1 MTTTRAIGQ
10 SVVRGEG
17 PDKVTGKS
25 VYAADVTLPG
35 MLRGKALRSPFP
47 HARIVSIDTEQAKA
61 VPGVHAVITAADLP
75 GSLVGR
81 RLRDLPVLARDV
93 VRFVGEKVAAVA
105 AETQEAVEEALLLI
119 DVEYEELPA
128 VFDAH
133 AAMEPNAPTLHPDM
147 SGYEGLPQPESGLNN
162 VFAHITWGQGD
173 VEQGFAEADLVFEH
187 TFNAQLMHQAY
198 IEPHACVVSA
208 SPPMDSPSQ
217 EGNASLH
224 SHPQGRDT
232 GEVDVW
238 VNNKDPY
245 ALREQLAAVWGM
257 DEERIVLHPCSIGGD
272 FGGKG
277 SFMDVPLCY
286 YLSLHSGRP
295 VKMVMDYI
303 QELMAANPRHPAAMT
318 IRSGVK
324 RDGTL
329 VARQARVVFDSGGY
343 GAFKPTVYLRGAD
356 HLCGVYRIP
365 HARIDSYMVYT
376 NNVPKG
382 HMRSPAKPQV
392 VFAVE
397 AHTDLIA
404 REMGI
409 DPYQFRQMN
418 LLRDGDASPVGHVW
432 QDIRAEE
439 TLRRAADAIGWGEHH
454 TQGRGGFESRSYARP
469 CEGTLTGRGLAITDL
484 SQGVGRFAAKIS
496 MNSSGRPTLHMAFWD
511 TGTGS
516 HTVLRQMVAQELS
529 VPVDEVDI
537 ELQDTSE
544 MPFSSG
550 SGGTRVT
557 YTAGQAVVG
566 AARELRRKLIRE
578 AAPLLDSPEEDVSL
592 QSGRVVVG
600 PSPLRPAYYRTINIG
615 EVVAHVG
622 DGTIEAEY
630 EFASEPPDVT
640 SFCAQ
645 AAEVEVDP
653 ETGQITVTRFVTAHD
668 VGAILNPLMHQ
679 GQVEGGVIQGLGYA
693 LMEEL
698 LTEDGHISTLSFGD
712 YKIPTS
718 ADVPELVTVL
728 VEGNSGPAPYR
739 SKGIG
744 ESANIP
750 VAAAIANAV
759 TDAIGVPVTSL
770 PLTAEKALRAIRSRG
785 REG

>member
-1 MTTTRAIGQ
+1 MTTITRAIGQ

-25 VYAADVTLPG
+25 IYAADVSLPG
-35 MLRGKALRSPFP
+35 MLWGKVLRSPFP
-47 HARIVSIDTEQAKA
+47 HARIVSINTTEARA
-61 VPGVHAVITAADLP
+61 LPGVYAVITAADLP
-75 GSLVGR
+75 ESLVGR
-81 RLRDLPVLARDV
+81 RLRDMPVLARDV
-93 VRFVGEKVAAVA
+93 VRFVGEKVAALA
-105 AETQEAVEEALLLI
+105 ADSLESAEEALLLI

-128 VFDAH
+128 VFDSH
-133 AAMEPNAPTLHPDM
+133 GAMAEDAPTLHPDM
-147 SGYEGLPQPESGLNN
+147 SGYEGLPQPESDLKN

-173 VEQGFAEADLVFEH
+173 VEEGFAEADLVFEH

-208 SPPMDSPSQ
+208 SPPLYSPHDG
-217 EGNASLH
+217 GNTR
-224 SHPQGRDT
+224 GV
-232 GEVDVW
+232 EVW

-245 ALREQLAAVWGM
+245 ALREQLAAVWGIPE
-257 DEERIVLHPCSIGGD
+257 DSIVLHPCSIGGD

-303 QELMAANPRHPAAMT
+303 QELMAANPRHPATMT

-329 VARQARVVFDSGGY
+329 VARQARVVFDSGAY

-397 AHTDLIA
+397 SHTDLIA
-404 REMGI
+404 REMGM
-409 DPYQFRQMN
+409 DPYEFRRIN
-418 LLRDGDASPVGHVW
+418 LLQEGDASPVGHVW
-432 QDIRAEE
+432 QEIRAGE
-439 TLRRAADAIGWGEHH
+439 TLRRAAEAAGWDIPKTGKS
-454 TQGRGGFESRSYARP
+454 GM
-469 CEGTLTGRGLAITDL
+469 LTGRGLAITDL
-484 SQGVGRFAAKIS
+484 SQGVGRFAARVS
-496 MNSSGRPTLHMAFWD
+496 MDASGRPTLHMAFWD

-529 VPVDEVDI
+529 VPVEEVDI
-537 ELQDTSE
+537 ELLDTSE

-566 AARELRRKLIRE
+566 AARELKRQLIRA

-622 DGTIEAEY
+622 DGTIVAEY
-630 EFASEPPDVT
+630 EFASEPPDMT

-653 ETGQITVTRFVTAHD
+653 ETGAITVNRFVTAHD

-698 LTEDGHISTLSFGD
+698 QTEDGHISTVSFGD
-712 YKIPTS
+712 YKIPTI
-718 ADVPELVTVL
+718 ADIPELVTVL
-728 VEGNSGPAPYR
+728 VEGSSSSLLPARPLGPGPYR

-759 TDAIGVPVTSL
+759 ADAIGAPVPSL
-770 PLTAEKALRAIRSRG
+770 PLTAEKVLRAMREIR
-785 REG
+785 

>member
-1 MTTTRAIGQ
+1 MTTTTRAIGQ

-25 VYAADVTLPG
+25 IYAADVTLPG
-35 MLRGKALRSPFP
+35 MLWGKALRSPFP

-81 RLRDLPVLARDV
+81 RLRDMPVLARDV

-105 AETQEAVEEALLLI
+105 ADTQEAVEEALLLI

-128 VFDAH
+128 IFDAH
-133 AAMEPNAPTLHPDM
+133 EAMEPDAPTLHPEM
-147 SGYEGLPQPESGLNN
+147 SGYEGLPQPESGVNN
-162 VFAHITWGQGD
+162 VFAHITWGQGN

-208 SPPMDSPSQ
+208 EPAHPEPVLSEA
-217 EGNASLH
+217 EG
-224 SHPQGRDT
+224 PVEGPGVQ
-232 GEVDVW
+232 VW

-303 QELMAANPRHPAAMT
+303 QELMAANPRHPATMT

-404 REMGI
+404 RELGM
-409 DPYQFRQMN
+409 DPLRFRQMN

-439 TLRRAADAIGWGEHH
+439 TLRRVADAAGWETPKPDKPGLL
-454 TQGRGGFESRSYARP
+454 A
-469 CEGTLTGRGLAITDL
+469 GRGLAITDL
-484 SQGVGRFAAKIS
+484 SQGVGRFAARIS

-537 ELQDTSE
+537 ELLDTSE

-578 AAPLLDSPEEDVSL
+578 AVPLLDSPEEDVSL

-630 EFASEPPDVT
+630 EFASEPPDIT

-653 ETGQITVTRFVTAHD
+653 ETGAITVTRLVTAHD

-718 ADVPELVTVL
+718 ADIPELVTVL
-728 VEGNSGPAPYR
+728 VEGNNGPAPYR

-759 TDAIGVPVTSL
+759 ADAIGAPVLSL
-770 PLTAEKALRAIRSRG
+770 PLTAEKVLRALRSV
-785 REG
+785 

>member
-1 MTTTRAIGQ
+1 MTTTTRAIGQ

-17 PDKVTGKS
+17 PDKVTGRS
-25 VYAADVTLPG
+25 IYAADVSLPG
-35 MLRGKALRSPFP
+35 MLWGKVLRSPFP

-61 VPGVHAVITAADLP
+61 VPGVRAVITAADLP
-75 GSLVGR
+75 ESLVGR
-81 RLRDLPVLARDV
+81 RLRDMPVLARDV

-105 AETQEAVEEALLLI
+105 SETEAAAEEALLLI

-133 AAMEPNAPTLHPDM
+133 EAMEPDAPTLHPEM
-147 SGYEGLPQPESGLNN
+147 SGYEGLPQPESDISN

-173 VEQGFAEADLVFEH
+173 VEQGFSEADLVFEH

-208 SPPMDSPSQ
+208 SPP
-217 EGNASLH
+217 LH
-224 SHPQGRDT
+224 SPPEGVST
-232 GEVDVW
+232 GQVDVW

-245 ALREQLAAVWGM
+245 ALREQLAAVWGVS
-257 DEERIVLHPCSIGGD
+257 EESIVLHPCSIGGD

-286 YLSLHSGRP
+286 YLSLQSGRP

-303 QELMAANPRHPAAMT
+303 QELMAANPRHPATMT

-365 HARIDSYMVYT
+365 NARIDSYMVYT

-404 REMGI
+404 RELGM
-409 DPYQFRQMN
+409 DPHEFRQKN
-418 LLRDGDASPVGHVW
+418 LLQNGDASPVGHVW

-439 TLRRAADAIGWGEHH
+439 TLRRAADAVGWETPKPDKAGV
-454 TQGRGGFESRSYARP
+454 
-469 CEGTLTGRGLAITDL
+469 LTGRGLAITDL

-496 MNSSGRPTLHMAFWD
+496 MNSSGHPTLHMAFWD

-537 ELQDTSE
+537 ELLDTSE

-566 AARELRRKLIRE
+566 AARELKRKLTRE

-600 PSPLRPAYYRTINIG
+600 PSELRPAYYRTINIG

-622 DGTIEAEY
+622 EGTLEAEY
-630 EFASEPPDVT
+630 EFASEPPDMT

-653 ETGQITVTRFVTAHD
+653 ETGAVTVKRLVSAHD

-698 LTEDGHISTLSFGD
+698 QTEDGHISTVSFGD
-712 YKIPTS
+712 YKIPTI
-718 ADVPELVTVL
+718 ADLPELVTVL
-728 VEGNSGPAPYR
+728 VEGNNGPAPYR

-759 TDAIGVPVTSL
+759 ADAIGAPVPSL
-770 PLTAEKALRAIRSRG
+770 PLTSEKVLRAMRG
-785 REG
+785 V

>member
-1 MTTTRAIGQ
+1 MTTTTRAIGQ

-25 VYAADVTLPG
+25 VYAADVSLPG
-35 MLRGKALRSPFP
+35 ILWGKALRSPFP
-47 HARIVSIDTEQAKA
+47 HARIVSIDTEQARA
-61 VPGVHAVITAADLP
+61 VSGVHAVITAADLP
-75 GSLVGR
+75 DSLVGR
-81 RLRDLPVLARDV
+81 RLRDMPVLARDV

-105 AETQEAVEEALLLI
+105 AETQEAVEDALLLI

-133 AAMEPNAPTLHPDM
+133 EAMGPEAPTLHPDM
-147 SGYEGLPQPESGLNN
+147 SEYEGLPQPESSINN

-208 SPPMDSPSQ
+208 EPSGQ
-217 EGNASLH
+217 VQA
-224 SHPQGRDT
+224 
-232 GEVDVW
+232 W

-303 QELMAANPRHPAAMT
+303 QELMAANPRHPATMT

-432 QDIRAEE
+432 QDVRAEE
-439 TLRRAADAIGWGEHH
+439 TLRRAADATGWDSPKPDKPGML
-454 TQGRGGFESRSYARP
+454 A
-469 CEGTLTGRGLAITDL
+469 GRGLAITDL
-484 SQGVGRFAAKIS
+484 SQGVGRFAAKIG
-496 MNSSGRPTLHMAFWD
+496 MNSSGRPTLRMAFWD

-537 ELQDTSE
+537 ELLDTSE

-578 AAPLLDSPEEDVSL
+578 AAPLLDTPEEDVTL

-630 EFASEPPDVT
+630 EFASEPPGMT

-645 AAEVEVDP
+645 AAEVQVDP

-718 ADVPELVTVL
+718 ADIPELVTVL
-728 VEGNSGPAPYR
+728 VEGNNGPAPYR

-759 TDAIGVPVTSL
+759 TDAIGAAVPSL
-770 PLTAEKALRAIRSRG
+770 PLTAERVLRAIRVASQA
-785 REG
+785 REV

>member
-1 MTTTRAIGQ
+1 MTTTTRAIGQ

-25 VYAADVTLPG
+25 IYAADVTLPG
-35 MLRGKALRSPFP
+35 MLWGKALRSPFP
-47 HARIVSIDTEQAKA
+47 HARIVSIDTTAAKA
-61 VPGVHAVITAADLP
+61 VPGVHAVITATDLP
-75 GSLVGR
+75 DSLVGR
-81 RLRDLPVLARDV
+81 RLRDMPVLARDV

-105 AETQEAVEEALLLI
+105 AETQEALEEALLLI
-119 DVEYEELPA
+119 DVDYEELPA

-133 AAMEPNAPTLHPDM
+133 ESMEPDAPTLHPEM
-147 SGYEGLPQPESGLNN
+147 SGYEGLPQPESDISN

-173 VEQGFAEADLVFEH
+173 VDEGFAEADLVFEH

-208 SPPMDSPSQ
+208 EPAHPELV
-217 EGNASLH
+217 EGRGV
-224 SHPQGRDT
+224 Q
-232 GEVDVW
+232 VW

-303 QELMAANPRHPAAMT
+303 QELMAANPRHPATMT

-409 DPYQFRQMN
+409 APLRFRQMN

-439 TLRRAADAIGWGEHH
+439 TLRRVVDAAGWETPKPDKPGLL
-454 TQGRGGFESRSYARP
+454 A
-469 CEGTLTGRGLAITDL
+469 GRGLAITDL
-484 SQGVGRFAAKIS
+484 SQGVGRFAARIS

-537 ELQDTSE
+537 ELLDTSE

-566 AARELRRKLIRE
+566 AARELKRKLIRE
-578 AAPLLDSPEEDVSL
+578 AAPLLDTPEEDVTL

-622 DGTIEAEY
+622 DGRIEAEY
-630 EFASEPPDVT
+630 EFASEPPDIT

-653 ETGQITVTRFVTAHD
+653 ETGQITVNRFVTAHD

-718 ADVPELVTVL
+718 ADIPELVTVL
-728 VEGNSGPAPYR
+728 VEGNNGPAPYR

-759 TDAIGVPVTSL
+759 TDAIGAPVPSL
-770 PLTAEKALRAIRSRG
+770 PLTAEKVLRAIRG
-785 REG
+785 V

>member
-1 MTTTRAIGQ
+1 MTTTTRAIGQ

-25 VYAADVTLPG
+25 VYAADVSLPG
-35 MLRGKALRSPFP
+35 MLWGKVLRSPFP
-47 HARIVSIDTEQAKA
+47 HARIVSIDTAEARA

-75 GSLVGR
+75 DSLVGR
-81 RLRDLPVLARDV
+81 RLRDMPVLARGV

-105 AETQEAVEEALLLI
+105 AETEAAAEEALLLI
-119 DVEYEELPA
+119 DVEYEELSA

-133 AAMEPNAPTLHPDM
+133 EAIEPDAPTLHPGM
-147 SGYEGLPQPESGLNN
+147 SGYEGLPQPESDVNN

-208 SPPMDSPSQ
+208 EPAHPELV
-217 EGNASLH
+217 EGRGVQL
-224 SHPQGRDT
+224 
-232 GEVDVW
+232 W
-238 VNNKDPY
+238 INNKDPY

-257 DEERIVLHPCSIGGD
+257 DEERIVMHPCSIGGD

-277 SFMDVPLCY
+277 SFMDAPLCY

-303 QELMAANPRHPAAMT
+303 QELMAANPRHPATMT

-329 VARQARVVFDSGGY
+329 TARQARVVFDSGGY

-404 REMGI
+404 RELGM
-409 DPYQFRQMN
+409 DPYEFRQKN
-418 LLRDGDASPVGHVW
+418 LLRNGDASPVGHVW

-439 TLRRAADAIGWGEHH
+439 TLQKAAEAVGWDVPRPHPDPLPPGEGA
-454 TQGRGGFESRSYARP
+454 TGVGA
-469 CEGTLTGRGLAITDL
+469 LTGRGLAITDL
-484 SQGVGRFAAKIS
+484 SQGVGRFAARIS

-529 VPVDEVDI
+529 VPVEEVDI
-537 ELQDTSE
+537 ELLDTSE

-566 AARELRRKLIRE
+566 AARELKRQLIRA

-622 DGTIEAEY
+622 DGTLVAEY
-630 EFASEPPDVT
+630 EFASEPPDIT

-653 ETGQITVTRFVTAHD
+653 ETGAVTVKRLVSAHD

-698 LTEDGHISTLSFGD
+698 QTEDGHISTVSFGD
-712 YKIPTS
+712 YKIPTI
-718 ADVPELVTVL
+718 ADIPELVTVL
-728 VEGNSGPAPYR
+728 VEGNNGPAPYR

-750 VAAAIANAV
+750 VAGAIANAV
-759 TDAIGVPVTSL
+759 ADAIGAPVPSL
-770 PLTAEKALRAIRSRG
+770 PLTAEKVLRALRG
-785 REG
+785 V

>member
-1 MTTTRAIGQ
+1 MTTRAIGQ

-35 MLRGKALRSPFP
+35 MLWGKALRSPFP
-47 HARIVSIDTEQAKA
+47 HARIVSIDTSQARA
-61 VPGVHAVITAADLP
+61 VPGVHAVITGADLP
-75 GSLVGR
+75 DALVGR
-81 RLRDLPVLARDV
+81 RLRDMPVLARDV

-105 AETQEAVEEALLLI
+105 ADTPDVADEALLLI
-119 DVEYEELPA
+119 EVEYEELPQ
-128 VFDAH
+128 VFDAED
-133 AAMEPNAPTLHPDM
+133 AMAPDAPALH
-147 SGYEGLPQPESGLNN
+147 SGMLDYEGLPQPPSGLNN

-173 VEQGFAEADLVFEH
+173 VEQGFAEADLIFEH
-187 TFNAQLMHQAY
+187 TFNAQLMHQGY

-208 SPPMDSPSQ
+208 GPPFSSPHDG
-217 EGNASLH
+217 GNTR
-224 SHPQGRDT
+224 GV
-232 GEVDVW
+232 EVW

-257 DEERIVLHPCSIGGD
+257 PEERIVLHPCSIGGD

-303 QELMAANPRHPAAMT
+303 QELMAANPRHPAVMT
-318 IRSGVK
+318 IKSGVK

-329 VARQARVVFDSGGY
+329 VARQARVVFDSGAY

-397 AHTDLIA
+397 SHTDLIA
-404 REMGI
+404 RGLGM
-409 DPYQFRQMN
+409 DPYQFRQKN
-418 LLRDGDASPVGHVW
+418 LLRDGDASPVGHRW

-439 TLRRAADAIGWGEHH
+439 TLRRAADAIGWDTPRPHPNPLP
-454 TQGRGGFESRSYARP
+454 GG
-469 CEGTLTGRGLAITDL
+469 EGTVNERMLTGRGLAITDL
-484 SQGVGRFAAKIS
+484 SQGVGRFAAKVSIGG
-496 MNSSGRPTLHMAFWD
+496 SGRPTLHMAFWD

-537 ELQDTSE
+537 ELLNTSA

-566 AARELRRKLIRE
+566 AARELRRRLIR
-578 AAPLLDSPEEDVSL
+578 AASPLLDSPEEDISL

-600 PSPLRPAYYRTINIG
+600 PSPLRPAYYRTIAIG
-615 EVVAHVG
+615 EVAAHAA
-622 DGTIEAEY
+622 DGGIVAEY
-630 EFASEPPDVT
+630 EFASEPPDIT

-653 ETGQITVTRFVTAHD
+653 ETGAITVRRFVTAHD
-668 VGAILNPLMHQ
+668 VGAILNPLLHQ

-698 LTEDGHISTLSFGD
+698 QTEDGHISTLSLGD
-712 YKIPTS
+712 YKIPTI
-718 ADVPELVTVL
+718 ADIPELVTVL
-728 VEGNSGPAPYR
+728 VEGNNGPAPYR

-759 TDAIGVPVTSL
+759 ADAIGAPVTSL
-770 PLTAEKALRAIRSRG
+770 PLTAEKALRALRQG
-785 REG
+785 V

>member
-35 MLRGKALRSPFP
+35 MLWGKALRSPFP

-133 AAMEPNAPTLHPDM
+133 DAMEPDAPTLHPDM
-147 SGYEGLPQPESGLNN
+147 SGYEGLPQPESDINN
-162 VFAHITWGQGD
+162 VFAHIAWGQGD

-208 SPPMDSPSQ
+208 DESGQ
-217 EGNASLH
+217 VQA
-224 SHPQGRDT
+224 
-232 GEVDVW
+232 W

-303 QELMAANPRHPAAMT
+303 QELMAANPRHPATMT

-418 LLRDGDASPVGHVW
+418 LLREGDASPVGHVW
-432 QDIRAEE
+432 QDIRAGE
-439 TLRRAADAIGWGEHH
+439 TLRRAADAAGWETPKVGKP
-454 TQGRGGFESRSYARP
+454 GL
-469 CEGTLTGRGLAITDL
+469 LTGKGLAITDL

-537 ELQDTSE
+537 ELMDTSE

-566 AARELRRKLIRE
+566 AARELKRKLIRE

-630 EFASEPPDVT
+630 EFASEPPDIT

-718 ADVPELVTVL
+718 ADIPDLVTVL
-728 VEGNSGPAPYR
+728 VEGNNGPAPYR

-759 TDAIGVPVTSL
+759 TDAIGASITSL
-770 PLTAEKALRAIRSRG
+770 PLTAEKALRVIQALG

>member
-1 MTTTRAIGQ
+1 MTTTTRAIGQ

-17 PDKVTGKS
+17 PDKVTGRS
-25 VYAADVTLPG
+25 IYAADVSLPG
-35 MLRGKALRSPFP
+35 MLWGKVLRSPFP
-47 HARIVSIDTEQAKA
+47 HARIVSIDTTEAKA

-75 GSLVGR
+75 ESLIGR
-81 RLRDLPVLARDV
+81 RLRDMPVLAREV

-105 AETQEAVEEALLLI
+105 SETEEAAEEALLLI
-119 DVEYEELPA
+119 DVEYEELDA

-133 AAMEPNAPTLHPDM
+133 EAMEPDAPTLHSEL
-147 SGYEGLPQPESGLNN
+147 SGYEGLPQPESDINN

-173 VEQGFAEADLVFEH
+173 VDQGFAEADLVFEH

-198 IEPHACVVSA
+198 IEPHACVVSTEE
-208 SPPMDSPSQ
+208 SGQ
-217 EGNASLH
+217 V
-224 SHPQGRDT
+224 Q
-232 GEVDVW
+232 VW

-245 ALREQLAAVWGM
+245 PLREQLAAVWGIAE
-257 DEERIVLHPCSIGGD
+257 DSIVLHPCSIGGD

-286 YLSLHSGRP
+286 HLSLHSGRP

-303 QELMAANPRHPAAMT
+303 QELMAANPRHPATMT

-397 AHTDLIA
+397 THTDLVA
-404 REMGI
+404 RGMGM
-409 DPYQFRQMN
+409 DPYEFRQKN
-418 LLRDGDASPVGHVW
+418 LLREGDASPVGHVW
-432 QDIRAEE
+432 QDIRADE
-439 TLRRAADAIGWGEHH
+439 TLRRAAVAVGWE
-454 TQGRGGFESRSYARP
+454 TPKPDRP
-469 CEGTLTGRGLAITDL
+469 GLLIGRGLAITDL

-537 ELQDTSE
+537 ELLDTSE

-566 AARELRRKLIRE
+566 AARELKRQVIRA
-578 AAPLLDSPEEDVSL
+578 AAPLLDSPEEDVTL

-600 PSPLRPAYYRTINIG
+600 PSPVRPAYYRTINIG

-622 DGTIEAEY
+622 DGTIVAEY
-630 EFASEPPDVT
+630 EFASEPPDLT

-653 ETGQITVTRFVTAHD
+653 ETGAVTVKRLVSAHD

-698 LTEDGHISTLSFGD
+698 QTEDGHISTVSFGD
-712 YKIPTS
+712 YKIPTI
-718 ADVPELVTVL
+718 ADIPDLVTVL
-728 VEGNSGPAPYR
+728 VEGSNGPAPYR

-750 VAAAIANAV
+750 VAGAIANAV
-759 TDAIGVPVTSL
+759 ADAIGAPVASL
-770 PLTAEKALRAIRSRG
+770 PVTAEKVLRAIRAKES
-785 REG
+785 EV

>member
-1 MTTTRAIGQ
+1 MTTTTRAIGQ

-25 VYAADVTLPG
+25 IYAADVTLPG
-35 MLRGKALRSPFP
+35 MLWGKALRSPFP
-47 HARIVSIDTEQAKA
+47 HARIVSIDTAQAKA

-75 GSLVGR
+75 SSLVGR
-81 RLRDLPVLARDV
+81 RLRDMPVLARDV

-105 AETQEAVEEALLLI
+105 ADSQEAVEEALLLI

-133 AAMEPNAPTLHPDM
+133 EAMDSEAPTLHSQM
-147 SGYEGLPQPESGLNN
+147 SEYEGLPQPESEINN

-208 SPPMDSPSQ
+208 EPSGQ
-217 EGNASLH
+217 V
-224 SHPQGRDT
+224 R
-232 GEVDVW
+232 VW

-257 DEERIVLHPCSIGGD
+257 PEERIVLHPCSIGGD

-303 QELMAANPRHPAAMT
+303 QELMAANPRHPAVMT
-318 IRSGVK
+318 IKSGVK

-329 VARQARVVFDSGGY
+329 VARQARVVFDSGAY

-397 AHTDLIA
+397 SHTDLIA
-404 REMGI
+404 RELGI
-409 DPYQFRQMN
+409 DPYQFRQIN
-418 LLRDGDASPVGHVW
+418 LLRDGDSSPVGHEW

-439 TLRRAADAIGWGEHH
+439 TLRRAAEAVGWEASKSS
-454 TQGRGGFESRSYARP
+454 ES
-469 CEGTLTGRGLAITDL
+469 GTLTGRGLAITDL
-484 SQGVGRFAAKIS
+484 SQGVGRFAARVSIGA
-496 MNSSGRPTLHMAFWD
+496 SGRPKLHMAFWD

-529 VPVDEVDI
+529 VPVEEVDI
-537 ELQDTSE
+537 ELLDTSE

-566 AARELRRKLIRE
+566 AARELRRRLIRA

-622 DGTIEAEY
+622 DGTIVAEY
-630 EFASEPPDVT
+630 EFASEPPNIT

-653 ETGQITVTRFVTAHD
+653 ETGAITVKRFVTAHD

-698 LTEDGHISTLSFGD
+698 QTEDGHISTLSFGD

-718 ADVPELVTVL
+718 ADIPELVTVL
-728 VEGNSGPAPYR
+728 VEGSNGPAPYR

-759 TDAIGVPVTSL
+759 ADAIGAPVTSL
-770 PLTAEKALRAIRSRG
+770 PLTAEKALRALRQVSPRAN
-785 REG
+785 

>member
-1 MTTTRAIGQ
+1 MVSYAAIGQ
-10 SVVRGEG
+10 SVARGEG
-17 PDKVTGKS
+17 ADKVTGRS
-25 VYAADVTLPG
+25 VYAADVSLPG
-35 MLRGKALRSPFP
+35 MLWGQALRSPFP
-47 HARIVSIDTEQAKA
+47 HARIVGIDVSRAKA
-61 VPGVHAVITAADLP
+61 APGVRAVITAADLP
-75 GSLVGR
+75 DALVGR
-81 RLRDLPVLARDV
+81 RLRDMPVLARDV

-105 AETQEAVEEALLLI
+105 ADDPAAAEEALLLI

-128 VFDAH
+128 VFDA
-133 AAMEPNAPTLHPDM
+133 ADAMSPGAPELHPAM
-147 SGYEGLPQPESGLNN
+147 SDYAGLPQPESGINN

-173 VEQGFAEADLVFEH
+173 VAQGFAAADLVFEH
-187 TFNAQLMHQAY
+187 SFAAQLMHQAY
-198 IEPHACVVSA
+198 IEPHACVVNA
-208 SPPMDSPSQ
+208 EPS
-217 EGNASLH
+217 
-224 SHPQGRDT
+224 GR
-232 GEVDVW
+232 VQAW

-245 ALREQLAAVWGM
+245 ALREQLAAVWSI

-303 QELMAANPRHPAAMT
+303 QELMAANPRHPAVMT
-318 IRSGVK
+318 IKSGVK
-324 RDGTL
+324 NDGTL
-329 VARQARVVFDSGGY
+329 VARQARVVFDSGAY

-397 AHTDLIA
+397 SHTDLIA
-404 REMGI
+404 RAMGL
-409 DPYQFRQMN
+409 DPYEFRRIN
-418 LLRDGDASPVGHVW
+418 LLRDGDSSPVGHQW
-432 QDIRAEE
+432 REIRAEE
-439 TLRRAADAIGWGEHH
+439 TLRRAADAAGWG
-454 TQGRGGFESRSYARP
+454 GAKPAAVRP
-469 CEGTLTGRGLAITDL
+469 GALTGRGLAITDL
-484 SQGVGRFAAKIS
+484 AQGVGRFAARVSIGAA
-496 MNSSGRPTLHMAFWD
+496 GRPTLHMAFWD

-529 VPVDEVDI
+529 VPVDEVDL
-537 ELQDTSE
+537 ELLDTSA

-566 AARELRRKLIRE
+566 AARELRRRLIRA
-578 AAPLLDSPEEDVSL
+578 AAPLLDSPEADVSL
-592 QSGRVVVG
+592 QSGRIVVG
-600 PSPLRPAYYRTINIG
+600 PSPLRPAYYRTITLG
-615 EVVAHVG
+615 EAAAHAGAGGIVADCEV
-622 DGTIEAEY
+622 ESA
-630 EFASEPPDVT
+630 PPDVT

-645 AAEVEVDP
+645 AAEVEIDP
-653 ETGQITVTRFVTAHD
+653 ETGAITVTRFVTAHD
-668 VGAILNPLMHQ
+668 VGNILNPLLHQ

-698 LTEDGHISTLSFGD
+698 HAEDGRIANLSLGD
-712 YKIPTS
+712 YKIPTI
-718 ADVPELVTVL
+718 ADIPPLTTALV
-728 VEGNSGPAPYR
+728 GGAGGPAPYR

-759 TDAIGVPVTSL
+759 TDAIGAPITAL
-770 PLTAEKALRAIRSRG
+770 PLTAEKALRAIRE
-785 REG
+785 REPGS

>member
-1 MTTTRAIGQ
+1 MTTTTRAIGQ
-10 SVVRGEG
+10 SVVCGEG
-17 PDKVTGKS
+17 PDKVTGRTI
-25 VYAADVTLPG
+25 YAADVSLPG
-35 MLRGKALRSPFP
+35 MLWGKVLRSPFP
-47 HARIVSIDTEQAKA
+47 HARIVSIDTTEAKA

-75 GSLVGR
+75 ESLVGR
-81 RLRDLPVLARDV
+81 RLRDMPVLAREV

-105 AETQEAVEEALLLI
+105 AETEEAAEEALLLI
-119 DVEYEELPA
+119 DVEYEELDA

-133 AAMEPNAPTLHPDM
+133 EAMEPDAPTLHPEL
-147 SGYEGLPQPESGLNN
+147 SGYEGLPQPESDINN

-173 VEQGFAEADLVFEH
+173 VDQGFAEADLVFEH

-198 IEPHACVVSA
+198 IEPHACVVSTEE
-208 SPPMDSPSQ
+208 SGQ
-217 EGNASLH
+217 V
-224 SHPQGRDT
+224 R
-232 GEVDVW
+232 VW

-245 ALREQLAAVWGM
+245 PLREQLAAVWGIA
-257 DEERIVLHPCSIGGD
+257 EESIVLHPCSIGGD

-303 QELMAANPRHPAAMT
+303 QELMAANPRHPATMT

-397 AHTDLIA
+397 AHTDLVA
-404 REMGI
+404 RGLGM
-409 DPYQFRQMN
+409 DPYEFRQKN
-418 LLRDGDASPVGHVW
+418 LLREGDASPVGHVW
-432 QDIRAEE
+432 QDIRADE
-439 TLRRAADAIGWGEHH
+439 TLRRAADAVGWETPKPDKPG
-454 TQGRGGFESRSYARP
+454 
-469 CEGTLTGRGLAITDL
+469 LLIGRGLAITDL

-496 MNSSGRPTLHMAFWD
+496 MNSSGRPKLHMAFWD

-529 VPVDEVDI
+529 VPVEEVDI
-537 ELQDTSE
+537 ELLDTSE

-566 AARELRRKLIRE
+566 AARELKRQLIRA

-622 DGTIEAEY
+622 DGTIVAEY
-630 EFASEPPDVT
+630 ELASEPPDVT

-653 ETGQITVTRFVTAHD
+653 ETGAVTVRRLVSAHD

-698 LTEDGHISTLSFGD
+698 QTEDGHISTVSFGD
-712 YKIPTS
+712 YKIPTI
-718 ADVPELVTVL
+718 ADLPELVTVL
-728 VEGNSGPAPYR
+728 VEGNNGPAPYR

-750 VAAAIANAV
+750 VAGAIANAV
-759 TDAIGVPVTSL
+759 ADAIGAPVPSLPVT
-770 PLTAEKALRAIRSRG
+770 AERVLRAIRENGLSS
-785 REG
+785 

>member
-1 MTTTRAIGQ
+1 MTTTTRAIGQ

-17 PDKVTGKS
+17 PDKVTGRS
-25 VYAADVTLPG
+25 VYAADVSLPG
-35 MLRGKALRSPFP
+35 MLWGKVLRSPFP
-47 HARIVSIDTEQAKA
+47 HARIVSIDTTAARA
-61 VPGVHAVITAADLP
+61 VPGVHAVITAADLLD
-75 GSLVGR
+75 SLVGR
-81 RLRDLPVLARDV
+81 RLRDMPVLARDV

-105 AETQEAVEEALLLI
+105 AETEEAAEEALLLI

-133 AAMEPNAPTLHPDM
+133 EAMEPDAPTLHQGL
-147 SGYEGLPQPESGLNN
+147 SGYEGLPQPESDVNN

-198 IEPHACVVSA
+198 IEPHACVVS
-208 SPPMDSPSQ
+208 SVPDGPEPV
-217 EGNASLH
+217 EGALVH
-224 SHPQGRDT
+224 L
-232 GEVDVW
+232 W
-238 VNNKDPY
+238 INNKDPY

-257 DEERIVLHPCSIGGD
+257 DEDRIVMHPCSIGGD

-277 SFMDVPLCY
+277 SFMDAPLCY

-303 QELMAANPRHPAAMT
+303 QELMAANPRHPATMT

-404 REMGI
+404 RELGM
-409 DPYQFRQMN
+409 DPYEFRQKN
-418 LLRDGDASPVGHVW
+418 LLQNGDASPVGHVW
-432 QDIRAEE
+432 DDIRAEE
-439 TLRRAADAIGWGEHH
+439 TLQRAAEAVGWETPKREKPGV
-454 TQGRGGFESRSYARP
+454 
-469 CEGTLTGRGLAITDL
+469 LTGRGLAITDL

-537 ELQDTSE
+537 NLLDTSE

-566 AARELRRKLIRE
+566 AARELKRKLIRA

-600 PSPLRPAYYRTINIG
+600 PSELRPAYYRTINIG

-622 DGTIEAEY
+622 DGTIVADHEL
-630 EFASEPPDVT
+630 ASEPPDLT

-653 ETGQITVTRFVTAHD
+653 ETGAITVKRLVSAHD

-698 LTEDGHISTLSFGD
+698 QTEDGHISTVSFGD
-712 YKIPTS
+712 YKIPTI
-718 ADVPELVTVL
+718 ADIPELVTVL
-728 VEGNSGPAPYR
+728 VEGNNGPAPYR

-750 VAAAIANAV
+750 VAGAIANAV
-759 TDAIGVPVTSL
+759 ADAIGTPVPSL
-770 PLTAEKALRAIRSRG
+770 PLTAEKVLRAIRE
-785 REG
+785 RESAD

>member
-1 MTTTRAIGQ
+1 MTTTTRVIGQ

-17 PDKVTGKS
+17 PDKVTGRS
-25 VYAADVTLPG
+25 IYAADISLPG
-35 MLRGKALRSPFP
+35 MLWGKVLRSPFP
-47 HARIVSIDTEQAKA
+47 HARIVSIDTAAAKA
-61 VPGVHAVITAADLP
+61 VPGVRAVITAADLP
-75 GSLVGR
+75 DSLVGR
-81 RLRDLPVLARDV
+81 RLRDMPVLARDV

-105 AETQEAVEEALLLI
+105 AETEEAAEEALLLI
-119 DVEYEELPA
+119 DVEYEELDA

-133 AAMEPNAPTLHPDM
+133 EAMEPDAPTLHSEL
-147 SGYEGLPQPESGLNN
+147 SGYEGLPQPESDINN

-173 VEQGFAEADLVFEH
+173 VDEGFAEADLVFEH

-198 IEPHACVVSA
+198 IEPHACVVSVESA
-208 SPPMDSPSQ
+208 CPELV
-217 EGNASLH
+217 EGG
-224 SHPQGRDT
+224 Q
-232 GEVDVW
+232 VQVW

-245 ALREQLAAVWGM
+245 PLREQLAAVWGIAE
-257 DEERIVLHPCSIGGD
+257 DSVVLHPCSIGGD

-286 YLSLHSGRP
+286 HLSLHSGRP

-303 QELMAANPRHPAAMT
+303 QELMAANPRHPATMT

-329 VARQARVVFDSGGY
+329 VARQARVVFDSGAY

-397 AHTDLIA
+397 AHTDLVA
-404 REMGI
+404 RGLGM
-409 DPYQFRQMN
+409 DPYEFRQKN
-418 LLRDGDASPVGHVW
+418 LLRNGDASPVGHVW

-439 TLRRAADAIGWGEHH
+439 TLRRAAEAVGWD
-454 TQGRGGFESRSYARP
+454 TPKSS
-469 CEGTLTGRGLAITDL
+469 GTEMLTGRGLAITDL
-484 SQGVGRFAAKIS
+484 SQGVGRFAARIS

-529 VPVDEVDI
+529 VPVEEVDI
-537 ELQDTSE
+537 ELLDTSE

-566 AARELRRKLIRE
+566 AARELKRQVIRA
-578 AAPLLDSPEEDVSL
+578 AAPLLDSPEEDVTL

-600 PSPLRPAYYRTINIG
+600 PSPVRPAYYRTINIG

-622 DGTIEAEY
+622 DGTIVAEY
-630 EFASEPPDVT
+630 EFASEPPDLT

-653 ETGQITVTRFVTAHD
+653 ETGAVTVKRLVSAHD

-698 LTEDGHISTLSFGD
+698 QTEDGHISNPSFGD
-712 YKIPTS
+712 YKIPTI

-728 VEGNSGPAPYR
+728 VEGNNGPAPYR

-750 VAAAIANAV
+750 VAGAIANAV
-759 TDAIGVPVTSL
+759 ADAIGARVPSL
-770 PLTAEKALRAIRSRG
+770 PLTAEKVLRALR
-785 REG
+785 

>member
-1 MTTTRAIGQ
+1 MTTTTRAIGQ

-17 PDKVTGKS
+17 PNKVTGKS
-25 VYAADVTLPG
+25 VYAADVSLPG
-35 MLRGKALRSPFP
+35 MLWGKALRSPFP

-75 GSLVGR
+75 DSLVGR
-81 RLRDLPVLARDV
+81 RLRDMPVLARDV

-105 AETQEAVEEALLLI
+105 AETEAAAEEALLLI
-119 DVEYEELPA
+119 DVEYEELDA

-133 AAMEPNAPTLHPDM
+133 EAMEPDAPTLHPDL
-147 SGYEGLPQPESGLNN
+147 SAYEGLPQPESDINN
-162 VFAHITWGQGD
+162 VFAHITWGQGEVD
-173 VEQGFAEADLVFEH
+173 QGFAEADLVFEH

-208 SPPMDSPSQ
+208 DESGQ
-217 EGNASLH
+217 VQL
-224 SHPQGRDT
+224 
-232 GEVDVW
+232 W
-238 VNNKDPY
+238 INNKDPY

-257 DEERIVLHPCSIGGD
+257 DEERIVMHPCSIGGD

-277 SFMDVPLCY
+277 SFMDAPLCY

-303 QELMAANPRHPAAMT
+303 QELMAANPRHPATMT

-329 VARQARVVFDSGGY
+329 TARQARVVFDSGGY

-404 REMGI
+404 RELGM
-409 DPYQFRQMN
+409 DPYEFRQKN
-418 LLRDGDASPVGHVW
+418 LLRNGDASPVGHVW
-432 QDIRAEE
+432 QDIRADE
-439 TLRRAADAIGWGEHH
+439 TLRRAADAVGWNNPLSGSAPVGAPLVGARRGE
-454 TQGRGGFESRSYARP
+454 TSV
-469 CEGTLTGRGLAITDL
+469 LTGRGLAITDL

-496 MNSSGRPTLHMAFWD
+496 MNSSGCPTLHMAFWD

-537 ELQDTSE
+537 ELLDTSE

-566 AARELRRKLIRE
+566 AARELKRKLIRE

-600 PSPLRPAYYRTINIG
+600 PSELRPAYYRTINIG

-622 DGTIEAEY
+622 DGTLTAEY
-630 EFASEPPDVT
+630 EFASEPPDMT

-653 ETGQITVTRFVTAHD
+653 ETGAVTVKRLVSAHD

-698 LTEDGHISTLSFGD
+698 HTEDGHISTVSFGD
-712 YKIPTS
+712 YKIPTI
-718 ADVPELVTVL
+718 ADIPELVTVL
-728 VEGNSGPAPYR
+728 VEGSNGPAPYR

-750 VAAAIANAV
+750 VAGAIANAV
-759 TDAIGVPVTSL
+759 ADAIGAPVPSL
-770 PLTAEKALRAIRSRG
+770 PLTAEKVLRALRG
-785 REG
+785 V

>member
-1 MTTTRAIGQ
+1 MTTTTRAIGQ

-25 VYAADVTLPG
+25 VYAADVSLPG
-35 MLRGKALRSPFP
+35 MLWGKVLRSPFP
-47 HARIVSIDTEQAKA
+47 HARIVSIDTSEAKA

-81 RLRDLPVLARDV
+81 RLRDMPVLARDV

-105 AETQEAVEEALLLI
+105 AETEAAAEEALLLI

-133 AAMEPNAPTLHPDM
+133 AAMEPDSPTLHPEL
-147 SGYEGLPQPESGLNN
+147 SGYEGLPQPESDVNN

-173 VEQGFAEADLVFEH
+173 VDQGFAEADLVFEH

-208 SPPMDSPSQ
+208 VPAHPEPV
-217 EGNASLH
+217 EG
-224 SHPQGRDT
+224 GR
-232 GEVDVW
+232 VHLW
-238 VNNKDPY
+238 INNKDPY

-257 DEERIVLHPCSIGGD
+257 DEERIVMHPCSIGGD

-277 SFMDVPLCY
+277 SFMDAPLCY

-303 QELMAANPRHPAAMT
+303 QELMAANPRHPATMA

-329 VARQARVVFDSGGY
+329 TARQARVVFDSGGY

-404 REMGI
+404 RELGM
-409 DPYQFRQMN
+409 DPYEFRQKN
-418 LLRDGDASPVGHVW
+418 LLRNGDASPVGHVW

-439 TLRRAADAIGWGEHH
+439 TLQKAAEAVGW
-454 TQGRGGFESRSYARP
+454 
-469 CEGTLTGRGLAITDL
+469 EGTRPHPNPLPGGEGSVSGGVLTGRGLAITDL

-529 VPVDEVDI
+529 VPVEEVDI
-537 ELQDTSE
+537 ELLDTSE

-566 AARELRRKLIRE
+566 AARELKRKLIRA

-600 PSPLRPAYYRTINIG
+600 PSELRPAYYRTINIG

-622 DGTIEAEY
+622 DGTMVAEY
-630 EFASEPPDVT
+630 EFASDPPDMT

-653 ETGQITVTRFVTAHD
+653 ETGQVTVKRLVSAHD

-698 LTEDGHISTLSFGD
+698 QTEDGHISTVSFGD
-712 YKIPTS
+712 YKIPTI
-718 ADVPELVTVL
+718 ADIPELVTVL
-728 VEGNSGPAPYR
+728 VEGNNGPAPYR

-759 TDAIGVPVTSL
+759 ADAIGAPVPSL
-770 PLTAEKALRAIRSRG
+770 PLTAEKVLRALRAGDSRAE
-785 REG
+785 RT

>member
-1 MTTTRAIGQ
+1 MTTSTRTIGQ

-17 PDKVTGKS
+17 PDKVTGRS
-25 VYAADVTLPG
+25 IYAADVSLPG
-35 MLRGKALRSPFP
+35 MLWGKVLRSPFP
-47 HARIVSIDTEQAKA
+47 HARIVSIDTSAARA
-61 VPGVHAVITAADLP
+61 VPGVRAVITGDDLP
-75 GSLVGR
+75 DSLVGR
-81 RLRDLPVLARDV
+81 RLRDMPVLARDV
-93 VRFVGEKVAAVA
+93 VRFVGEKVVAVA
-105 AETQEAVEEALLLI
+105 AETEAAAEEGLLLV
-119 DVEYEELPA
+119 DVEYEELEA

-133 AAMEPNAPTLHPDM
+133 TAMGADAPTLHPRM
-147 SGYEGLPQPESGLNN
+147 RGYEGLPQPESDINN

-173 VEQGFAEADLVFEH
+173 VDQGFAEADLVFEH

-208 SPPMDSPSQ
+208 EESGQ
-217 EGNASLH
+217 V
-224 SHPQGRDT
+224 Q
-232 GEVDVW
+232 VW
-238 VNNKDPY
+238 INNKDPY

-277 SFMDVPLCY
+277 SFMDAPLCY

-303 QELMAANPRHPAAMT
+303 QELMAANPRHPATMT

-397 AHTDLIA
+397 AHTDLVA
-404 REMGI
+404 RELGM
-409 DPYQFRQMN
+409 DPYEFRQKN
-418 LLRDGDASPVGHVW
+418 LLQNGDASPVGHVW

-439 TLRRAADAIGWGEHH
+439 TLRRASEAIGWE
-454 TQGRGGFESRSYARP
+454 TPRP
-469 CEGTLTGRGLAITDL
+469 HPNPLPEGEGTIGGRMLTGRGLAITDL

-496 MNSSGRPTLHMAFWD
+496 MNSSGHPTLHMAFWD

-529 VPVDEVDI
+529 VPVEEVDI
-537 ELQDTSE
+537 ELLDTSE

-566 AARELRRKLIRE
+566 AARELKRKLIRE

-615 EVVAHVG
+615 EVVAHAEG
-622 DGTIEAEY
+622 GTLVAEY
-630 EFASEPPDVT
+630 EFASEPPDLT

-653 ETGQITVTRFVTAHD
+653 ETGAVTVKRLVSAHD

-698 LTEDGHISTLSFGD
+698 QTEDGHISTVSFGD
-712 YKIPTS
+712 YKIPTI

-728 VEGNSGPAPYR
+728 VEGNNGPAPYR

-759 TDAIGVPVTSL
+759 ADAIGAPVASL
-770 PLTAEKALRAIRSRG
+770 PLTAERVLHAMRSG
-785 REG
+785 Q

>member
-1 MTTTRAIGQ
+1 M
-10 SVVRGEG
+10 
-17 PDKVTGKS
+17 
-25 VYAADVTLPG
+25 YAADVSLPG
-35 MLRGKALRSPFP
+35 MLWGKVLRSPFP
-47 HARIVSIDTEQAKA
+47 HARIVSIDTTAAKA

-75 GSLVGR
+75 DSLVGR
-81 RLRDLPVLARDV
+81 RLRDMPVLARGV
-93 VRFVGEKVAAVA
+93 ARFAGEKVAAVA
-105 AETQEAVEEALLLI
+105 AETQEAAEEALLLI
-119 DVEYEELPA
+119 DVQYEELPA

-133 AAMEPNAPTLHPDM
+133 EAMDPGAPTLHPEM
-147 SGYEGLPQPESGLNN
+147 PSYEGLPQPESDINN

-173 VEQGFAEADLVFEH
+173 VNEGFAEADLVFEH

-198 IEPHACVVSA
+198 IEPHACVVSVE
-208 SPPMDSPSQ
+208 PPRPEPV
-217 EGNASLH
+217 EGAEPVEGQKVHL
-224 SHPQGRDT
+224 
-232 GEVDVW
+232 W
-238 VNNKDPY
+238 INNKDPY

-257 DEERIVLHPCSIGGD
+257 DEERIVMHPCSIGGD

-277 SFMDVPLCY
+277 SFMDAPLCY

-303 QELMAANPRHPAAMT
+303 QELMAANPRHPATMT

-409 DPYQFRQMN
+409 DPYEFRQKN
-418 LLRDGDASPVGHVW
+418 LLQNGDASPVGHVW

-439 TLRRAADAIGWGEHH
+439 TLRRAADAIGWDVSRPHPSPLP
-454 TQGRGGFESRSYARP
+454 GG
-469 CEGTLTGRGLAITDL
+469 EGTDDDGMLTGRGLAITDL

-537 ELQDTSE
+537 ELLDTSE

-566 AARELRRKLIRE
+566 AARELKRKLIRE

-600 PSPLRPAYYRTINIG
+600 PSDLRPAYYRTINIG

-622 DGTIEAEY
+622 DEGRIEAEY
-630 EFASEPPDVT
+630 EFASEPPGMT

-653 ETGQITVTRFVTAHD
+653 ETGAVTVKRLVSAHD

-698 LTEDGHISTLSFGD
+698 QTEDGHISTVSFGD
-712 YKIPTS
+712 YKIPTI
-718 ADVPELVTVL
+718 ADIPELVTVL
-728 VEGNSGPAPYR
+728 VEGNNGPAPYR

-759 TDAIGVPVTSL
+759 ADAIGAPVPSL
-770 PLTAEKALRAIRSRG
+770 PLTAERVLHAMRG
-785 REG
+785 

>member
-1 MTTTRAIGQ
+1 MTTRVIGQ
-10 SVVRGEG
+10 SIVRGEG

-25 VYAADVTLPG
+25 VFAADVVLPG
-35 MLRGKALRSPFP
+35 MLWGKALRSPFP
-47 HARIVSIDTEQAKA
+47 HARIVSIDTAQARA

-75 GSLVGR
+75 EALVGR
-81 RLRDLPVLARDV
+81 RLRDMPVLARDR
-93 VRFVGEKVAAVA
+93 VRFAGEKVAAVA
-105 AETQEAVEEALLLI
+105 ADDLDAAEEALLLI
-119 DVEYEELPA
+119 DVEYEELPQ
-128 VFDAH
+128 VFDAEE
-133 AAMEPNAPTLHPDM
+133 AMTPGAPVLHSAMLD
-147 SGYEGLPQPESGLNN
+147 YQGLPQPPSGLDN
-162 VFAHITWGQGD
+162 VFAHITWGKGEVD
-173 VEQGFAEADLVFEH
+173 QGFAESDLVFEH
-187 TFNAQLMHQAY
+187 SYNAQLMHQAY
-198 IEPHACVVSA
+198 IEPHACVVSVE
-208 SPPMDSPSQ
+208 PSGMVQ
-217 EGNASLH
+217 A
-224 SHPQGRDT
+224 
-232 GEVDVW
+232 W

-245 ALREQLAAVWGM
+245 VLRGQLAAVWGIP
-257 DEERIVLHPCSIGGD
+257 EERIVLNPCNIGGD

-303 QELMAANPRHPAAMT
+303 QELMAANPRHPAVMT
-318 IRSGVK
+318 IKTGVK

-329 VARQARVVFDSGGY
+329 WARQARVVFDSGAY

-397 AHTDLIA
+397 SHMDVIA
-404 REMGI
+404 RELEM
-409 DPYQFRQMN
+409 DPLEFRLKN
-418 LLRDGDASPVGHVW
+418 VLKEGDSSPVGHVW
-432 QDIRAEE
+432 QQVRAED
-439 TLRRAADAIGWGEHH
+439 TLKRVAEAAGWSRPKAADSGTKA
-454 TQGRGGFESRSYARP
+454 
-469 CEGTLTGRGLAITDL
+469 GTLTGRGMAITDL
-484 SQGVGRFAAKIS
+484 AQGVGQFAAKVSIAAD
-496 MNSSGRPTLHMAFWD
+496 GRPRLHMALWD

-516 HTVLRQMVAQELS
+516 HTVLRQMVAEVLT

-537 ELQDTSE
+537 ELLDTAS

-566 AARELRRKLIRE
+566 AARELRRRLIRT

-592 QSGRVVVG
+592 QSGRLVVG
-600 PSPLRPAYYRTINIG
+600 PSPLRPAYYRTISIG
-615 EVVAHVG
+615 EAVAHA
-622 DGTIEAEY
+622 DGESLVAEY
-630 EFASEPPDVT
+630 DVASEPPDIT
-640 SFCAQ
+640 SFCTQ
-645 AAEVEVDP
+645 VAEVEVDP
-653 ETGQITVTRFVTAHD
+653 ETGQVTVGRIVTAHD
-668 VGAILNPLMHQ
+668 VGTVLNPLLHQ

-698 LTEDGHISTLSFGD
+698 QTEDGHISTLSFGD

-718 ADVPELVTVL
+718 NDIPELVTVL
-728 VEGNSGPAPYR
+728 VEGQSGPAPYA

-744 ESANIP
+744 ESSNIP
-750 VAAAIANAV
+750 VAGAIANAV
-759 TDAIGVPVTSL
+759 ADATGARITSL
-770 PLTAEKALRAIRSRG
+770 PLTAEKVLRAIRG
-785 REG
+785 V

>member
-1 MTTTRAIGQ
+1 MTTRAIGQ
-10 SVVRGEG
+10 SVTRGEG

-25 VYAADVTLPG
+25 VYAADVALPG
-35 MLRGKALRSPFP
+35 MLWGKALRSPFP
-47 HARIVSIDTEQAKA
+47 HARIVGIDTARARA
-61 VPGVHAVITAADLP
+61 VPGVRAVITAADLP
-75 GSLVGR
+75 DALVGR
-81 RLRDLPVLARDV
+81 RLRDMPVLARGV
-93 VRFVGEKVAAVA
+93 VRFAGEKVAAVA
-105 AETQEAVEEALLLI
+105 ADDPDAADEALLLL
-119 DVEYEELPA
+119 DVAYEELPP
-128 VFDAH
+128 VFDAA
-133 AAMEPNAPTLHPDM
+133 AAMSPDAPLLHPAM
-147 SGYEGLPQPESGLNN
+147 SGYEGLPQPESDLNN

-173 VEQGFAEADLVFEH
+173 VEQGFAESDLVFEH
-187 TFNAQLMHQAY
+187 SFNAQLMHQAY

-208 SPPMDSPSQ
+208 EPP
-217 EGNASLH
+217 E
-224 SHPQGRDT
+224 HPGR
-232 GEVDVW
+232 VQVW

-245 ALREQLAAVWGM
+245 ALREQLAAVWGLP
-257 DEERIVLHPCSIGGD
+257 EERIVLHPCSIGGD

-303 QELMAANPRHPAAMT
+303 QELMAANPRHPAVMT
-318 IRSGVK
+318 LRSGVK
-324 RDGTL
+324 RDGAL
-329 VARQARVVFDSGGY
+329 VARQARVVFDSGAY

-397 AHTDLIA
+397 SHTDLIA
-404 REMGI
+404 REMGL
-409 DPYQFRQMN
+409 DPYEFRRMN
-418 LLRDGDASPVGHVW
+418 LLRDGDSSPVGHQW
-432 QDIRAEE
+432 RDIRAEE
-439 TLRRAADAIGWGEHH
+439 TLRRAAQTAGWDAPKPAKPG
-454 TQGRGGFESRSYARP
+454 A
-469 CEGTLTGRGLAITDL
+469 LTGRGLAVTDL
-484 SQGVGRFAAKIS
+484 SQGVGRFAARVSIGA
-496 MNSSGRPTLHMAFWD
+496 SGRPTLHMAFWD

-537 ELQDTSE
+537 ELLDTSE

-566 AARELRRKLIRE
+566 AARELRRQLIRA

-592 QSGRVVVG
+592 RSGRVVVG

-622 DGTIEAEY
+622 DGTIAAEY
-630 EFASEPPDVT
+630 EVVSEPPDVT

-653 ETGQITVTRFVTAHD
+653 ETGAITVSRFITAHD
-668 VGAILNPLMHQ
+668 VGAILNPLLHQ

-698 LTEDGHISTLSFGD
+698 QTEDGHISTLSLGD

-718 ADVPELVTVL
+718 ADVPQLATVL
-728 VEGNSGPAPYR
+728 VEGANGPAPYR

-759 TDAIGVPVTSL
+759 TDAIGAPVTSL
-770 PLTAEKALRAIRSRG
+770 PLTAERVLRAIRG
-785 REG
+785 RQPSS

>member
-1 MTTTRAIGQ
+1 MTTTTRAIGQ

-25 VYAADVTLPG
+25 IYAADVSLPG
-35 MLRGKALRSPFP
+35 MLWGKALRSPFP
-47 HARIVSIDTEQAKA
+47 HARIVSIDTTEAKA
-61 VPGVHAVITAADLP
+61 LSGVHAVITAADLP
-75 GSLVGR
+75 DSLVGR
-81 RLRDLPVLARDV
+81 RLRDMPVLARDV

-105 AETQEAVEEALLLI
+105 AETEEAAEEALLLI

-133 AAMEPNAPTLHPDM
+133 EAMEPNAPTLHPGM
-147 SGYEGLPQPESGLNN
+147 SGYEGLPQPESDINN

-173 VEQGFAEADLVFEH
+173 VEQGFAEADLIFEL

-208 SPPMDSPSQ
+208 SP
-217 EGNASLH
+217 SLH
-224 SHPQGRDT
+224 SPPQRGNT
-232 GEVDVW
+232 GGVDVW

-257 DEERIVLHPCSIGGD
+257 DENRIVLHPCSIGGD

-303 QELMAANPRHPAAMT
+303 QELMAANPRHPATMT

-397 AHTDLIA
+397 AHTDLVA
-404 REMGI
+404 RELGM
-409 DPYQFRQMN
+409 DPYEFRQKN

-439 TLRRAADAIGWGEHH
+439 TLQRAAAAVGWETPKAPPVSPPGS
-454 TQGRGGFESRSYARP
+454 GGI
-469 CEGTLTGRGLAITDL
+469 EGGVLTGRGLAITDL

-537 ELQDTSE
+537 ELLDTSE

-566 AARELRRKLIRE
+566 AARELKRQIIRE

-622 DGTIEAEY
+622 DGTIVAEY
-630 EFASEPPDVT
+630 EFASEPPDMT

-653 ETGQITVTRFVTAHD
+653 ETGQVTVKRLVSAHD

-698 LTEDGHISTLSFGD
+698 QTEDGHISTVSFGD
-712 YKIPTS
+712 YKIPTI
-718 ADVPELVTVL
+718 ADIPELVTVL
-728 VEGNSGPAPYR
+728 VEGKNGPAPYR

-759 TDAIGVPVTSL
+759 AAAIGAPVPSL
-770 PLTAEKALRAIRSRG
+770 PLTAEKVLRAIRE
-785 REG
+785 RETNS